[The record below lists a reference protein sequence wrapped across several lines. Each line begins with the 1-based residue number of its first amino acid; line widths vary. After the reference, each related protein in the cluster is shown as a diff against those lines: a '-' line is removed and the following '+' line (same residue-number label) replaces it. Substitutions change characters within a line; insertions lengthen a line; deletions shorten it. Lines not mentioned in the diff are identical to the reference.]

1 MPRQG
6 SRRIRAVV
14 RGVASPFN
22 GVLKPPGDKSI
33 SHRALIF
40 ASMCE
45 GVSKLSGLSFGQDV
59 VATYNVLSK
68 LGVNV
73 SRDSVDH
80 TLLTVHGEGPWSY
93 KEPSDI
99 LEVENSGTLLRL
111 MTGVLS
117 GTNGHFVLTGDSSI
131 VKRPMLRVVAPLREM
146 GARIDGR
153 QDGALAP
160 ISIRGSRLKGTK
172 LDTKVPSAQ
181 VKSALLL
188 AGLFA
193 EGSTHVRERVRTR
206 SHTEEFLA
214 YLDIDHRSENQGGG
228 REVVVHGLTSA
239 PKPFNLSIPADPSQ
253 AAFFIGGALIAPG
266 SEVTFKNLYL
276 GEGRDAYLSVL
287 RRMGANLDESRHVSD
302 VFSSGDLKVSYS
314 NLVATE
320 IHQGEV
326 PALIDEVPIL
336 ATVAC
341 FAEGKTVF
349 HGIEE
354 LRTKESDRVV
364 TTTEMLRR
372 FGARVE
378 SDDSTLTVYGDTTFS
393 PKPCNVQSHGDH
405 RIAMC
410 AAIMATRVNGDT
422 EIEDFN
428 CVETSYNNFLGDLTR
443 LWHGETFIA

>member
-1 MPRQG
+1 MPGQG
-6 SRRIRAVV
+6 YSRLRAVI
-14 RGVASPFN
+14 RGTARPFT
-22 GVLKPPGDKSI
+22 GVLEPPGDKSI

-40 ASMCE
+40 ASICS
-45 GVSKLSGLSFGQDV
+45 GVSKLSRLSLGRDV
-59 VATYNVLSK
+59 EATYNVLSK
-68 LGVNV
+68 LGVDI
-73 SRDSVDH
+73 SRDSVDR
-80 TLLTVHGEGPWSY
+80 TMVTVQGDGPWGY

-99 LEVENSGTLLRL
+99 LEVDNSGTLLRL

-117 GTNGHFVLTGDSSI
+117 GVDGHFVLTGDSSI
-131 VKRPMLRVVAPLREM
+131 VKRPMLRVVAPLRDL

-160 ISIRGSRLKGTK
+160 ISIRGSRLKGGR

-193 EGSTHVRERVRTR
+193 DGTTQVRERVRTR

-214 YLDIDHRSENQGGG
+214 YLGIDHRSENSDKG
-228 REVVVHGLTSA
+228 REVTVRGLEYA
-239 PKPFNLSIPADPSQ
+239 PKPFELSIPADPSQ
-253 AAFFIGGALIAPG
+253 AAFFIGGALIMAE
-266 SEVTFKNLYL
+266 SEVTFKHLYL

-287 RRMGANLDESRHVSD
+287 RRMGANIDESRHVDD
-302 VFSSGDLKVSYS
+302 VFSSGDLKVRYS
-314 NLVATE
+314 KLVATE
-320 IHQGEV
+320 IYDGEV
-326 PALIDEVPIL
+326 PALIDEVPLL

-341 FAEGKTVF
+341 FADGETVF

-378 SDDSTLTVYGDTTFS
+378 SDDSSLTVYGDSNFV
-393 PKPCNVQSHGDH
+393 PRPCSIRSHGDH

-410 AAIMATRVNGDT
+410 AAIMATRVDGDT
-422 EIEDFN
+422 EIEDFD
-428 CVETSYNNFLGDLTR
+428 CVETSYSNFLDDLTH
-443 LWHGETFIA
+443 LWSGETFLA